1 MTVIGLTGISGSGK
15 GYVCSFFNEYN
26 ITALD
31 CDKVVHALYAE
42 NEDCKRELLEI
53 FGGRVLA
60 SDNTVD
66 RKYLAFVVFSD
77 AAALAKLNEVVH
89 RYVINEV
96 ELFIAKAEENSQKAV
111 IIDAPQLFE
120 SGFDK
125 RCDVIISVVCDLQTR
140 IERIC
145 RRDCITPEKAMAR
158 IASQK
163 SDEYLTERSDF
174 VIHNCGEDVKAQV
187 ELILKKLELI

>member
-66 RKYLAFVVFSD
+66 RKFLAFVVFSD

-125 RCDVIISVVCDLQTR
+125 RCDVIISVVCDFKTR

-158 IASQK
+158 FASQK